1 LKTALRFQVMSVD
14 VKSVT
19 PRLVPFG
26 EELWVADGPVC
37 SFYSFPY
44 PTRMAV
50 IRLANGDLFVWS
62 PVRLDAALRAEVE
75 ALGRVAHLVEPNSLH
90 HLFLPDWVEAYPA
103 ARVYA
108 PPGLRKKRRDI
119 RFDTELGA
127 EPEPGWAGQIEQ
139 IVLAGSVALTELLF
153 FHHGS
158 RTALVCDSIQ
168 SFPHGWFKGWRGVL
182 ARLDGIAEPNIG
194 APREW
199 RLSFLNRK
207 AARAAVERLLALAPE
222 RVVLAHGE
230 MVAVNGADLVRR
242 GFAWLLRGK
251 AHTLH

>member
-1 LKTALRFQVMSVD
+1 MSVD

-119 RFDTELGA
+119 RFDAELGA